1 MINEMS
7 TIIGGKLF
15 NWKSQTFVMG
25 VINVT
30 PDSFSGDGVDL
41 NIDLAVKK
49 AIEFEKHGCHII
61 DIGGESTRPSITYSR
76 TSCTPLEVEEE
87 RVIPAIRAIS
97 EAVSTPISVDTYKA
111 SVAEK
116 AIEAGASLVND
127 VWGLTKDLRMASVV
141 SELKVPVVLMHN
153 QNHTFYADMLSDV
166 INRLEE
172 LKNKAIKAGISE
184 SNIILDPG
192 IGFGKTFMQN
202 IELFRS
208 LERLQELQSPILIG
222 SSRKSTIGKILN
234 LPPNQRIEGTAAT
247 VAISI
252 LKGVDVVRVHDVK
265 EIMRVVKTTDAIVRT

>member
-30 PDSFSGDGVDL
+30 PDSFSGDGIDL

>member
-153 QNHTFYADMLSDV
+153 QNHTFYADMLSDI

>member
-30 PDSFSGDGVDL
+30 PDSFSGDGIDL
-41 NIDLAVKK
+41 NVDLAVKK

-61 DIGGESTRPSITYSR
+61 DIGGESTRPSITYGR

-127 VWGLTKDLRMASVV
+127 VWGLTKDLRMATVV

-153 QNHTFYADMLSDV
+153 QNHTFYADMLSDI

-222 SSRKSTIGKILN
+222 SSRKSTIGKILD
-234 LPPNQRIEGTAAT
+234 LPPDQRIEGTAAT

>member
-1 MINEMS
+1 MINETS

-30 PDSFSGDGVDL
+30 PDSFSGDGIDL

-61 DIGGESTRPSITYSR
+61 DIGGESTRPSITYGI
-76 TSCTPLEVEEE
+76 TSSTPLEVEEE

-97 EAVSTPISVDTYKA
+97 KAVSTPISVDTYKA

-153 QNHTFYADMLSDV
+153 QNHTFYVDMLSDI

-172 LKNKAIKAGISE
+172 LKNKAIKAGVSE

-222 SSRKSTIGKILN
+222 SSRKATIGKILD
-234 LPPNQRIEGTAAT
+234 LPPDQRIEGTAAT

>member
-1 MINEMS
+1 MIKENS

-15 NWKSQTFVMG
+15 NWKSKTFVMG

-30 PDSFSGDGVDL
+30 PDSFSGDGIDL
-41 NIDLAVKK
+41 NIDLAIKK
-49 AIEFEKHGCHII
+49 AIEFEKLGCHIV
-61 DIGGESTRPSITYSR
+61 DIGGESTRPSISYGR
-76 TSCTPLEVEEE
+76 TSATSLEVEEE
-87 RVIPAIRAIS
+87 RVIPAIQAIS
-97 EAVSTPISVDTYKA
+97 DAVSIPISVDTYKA
-111 SVAEK
+111 SIAEK
-116 AIEAGASLVND
+116 AIAAGASLVND
-127 VWGLTKDLRMASVV
+127 VWGFAKDPRMASVV

-153 QNHTFYADMLSDV
+153 QNHTFYVDMLSDI
-166 INRLEE
+166 INRLKE

-208 LERLQELQSPILIG
+208 LEMLQELQSPILIG
-222 SSRKSTIGKILN
+222 SSRKSTIGKILD
-234 LPPNQRIEGTAAT
+234 LPPDQRVEGTAAT

-265 EIMRVVKTTDAIVRT
+265 EIMRVVKTTDAIVRI

>member
-1 MINEMS
+1 M
-7 TIIGGKLF
+7 
-15 NWKSQTFVMG
+15 
-25 VINVT
+25 
-30 PDSFSGDGVDL
+30 
-41 NIDLAVKK
+41 
-49 AIEFEKHGCHII
+49 
-61 DIGGESTRPSITYSR
+61 
-76 TSCTPLEVEEE
+76 
-87 RVIPAIRAIS
+87 
-97 EAVSTPISVDTYKA
+97 DTYKA

-127 VWGLTKDLRMASVV
+127 VWGLTKDLRMATVV

-153 QNHTFYADMLSDV
+153 QNHTFYADMLSDI

-222 SSRKSTIGKILN
+222 SSRKSTIGKILD
-234 LPPNQRIEGTAAT
+234 LPPDQRIEGTAAT

>member
-127 VWGLTKDLRMASVV
+127 VWGLTKDLRMATVV

-153 QNHTFYADMLSDV
+153 QNHTFYADMLSDI

-222 SSRKSTIGKILN
+222 SSRKSTIGKILD
-234 LPPNQRIEGTAAT
+234 LPPDQRIEGTAAT

>member
-30 PDSFSGDGVDL
+30 PDSFSGDGIDL

-61 DIGGESTRPSITYSR
+61 DIGGESTRPSITYGR
-76 TSCTPLEVEEE
+76 TSSTPLEVEEE

-153 QNHTFYADMLSDV
+153 QNHTFYVDMLSDI

-172 LKNKAIKAGISE
+172 LKNKAIKAGVSE

-208 LERLQELQSPILIG
+208 LERLQELKSPILIG
-222 SSRKSTIGKILN
+222 SSRKSTIGKILD
-234 LPPNQRIEGTAAT
+234 LPPDQRIEGTAAT